1 VTAVAPERRPR
12 LSVLGW
18 SAITASVLAV
28 VAVIGLVLTLV
39 TVAKLSDARAALAD
53 RIDPA
58 IAAAYQLDAALV
70 DQETGVRGYLL
81 GRQDQFLQPYRNG
94 VAVERRK
101 LGQLDRLVTDEDLP
115 GLRRNLASVAARTK
129 VWRNGFAMP
138 AIDAVGRGKAA
149 PGAVRVSQG
158 KASFDALR
166 GALGALQRDLG
177 AARVQ
182 ARSQLRDYAS
192 LVSTVVWSSSIVL
205 LLALA
210 LAAWGLRRQV
220 ITPIG
225 ALAERVRRVAGGE
238 FERPIHA
245 DGARDIVDLGADT
258 EAMRARIVEEIREVE
273 RARAELDRQAQD
285 LQRSNAELEQFAYV
299 ASHDLQEPLR
309 KVASFCQM
317 LERRYA
323 GQLDERA
330 DQYIHYA
337 VDGARRMQDLI
348 NDLLAFSRVGR
359 MSHQHEPVDLNEI
372 LRRAESNLAARVE
385 ETGAEVEAGELP
397 TVVGDA
403 GLLALVFQNLV
414 GNALKFHGEDPP
426 RVRVAAERNGD
437 GWQIS
442 VADNGIGIES
452 EYAERIFVIFQ
463 RLHTRVTYEGTGI
476 GLAMCRKI
484 VEHHGGR
491 IWLDTEAHPG
501 TTFRFTLPDT
511 EEPAA
516 T

>member
-1 VTAVAPERRPR
+1 VTADAPERRPR
-12 LSVLGW
+12 LGVLGW
-18 SAITASVLAV
+18 FAVAAGLLAAVAV
-28 VAVIGLVLTLV
+28 VGLILTVV
-39 TVAKLSDARAALAD
+39 TLSNLSNARAALAD

-58 IAAAYQLDAALV
+58 IVAAYQLDSALV

-81 GRQDQFLQPYRNG
+81 GRRDQFLQPYRG
-94 VAVERRK
+94 GLAIEREK
-101 LGQLDRLVTDEDLP
+101 LAQLDRLVTDEDLT
-115 GLRRNLASVAARTK
+115 GLRRNLAAVAARAK
-129 VWRNGFAMP
+129 DWRTGYAMP
-138 AIDAVGRGKAA
+138 AIAGVRRSGRV
-149 PGAVRVSQG
+149 PGASQVAGG

-166 GALGALQRDLG
+166 GALGSLHRELGSARGRARD
-177 AARVQ
+177 
-182 ARSQLRDYAS
+182 QLHHYAT
-192 LVSTVVWSSSIVL
+192 LVSVVVWSSSLVL

-210 LAAWGLRRQV
+210 LATVGLRRQV
-220 ITPIG
+220 IRPLG
-225 ALAERVRRVAGGE
+225 ALGERVRRVAAGE
-238 FERPIHA
+238 FARPIHA
-245 DGARDIVDLGADT
+245 EGAREIVDLGADT
-258 EAMRARIVEEIREVE
+258 EAMRDRIVEEIQEVE
-273 RARAELDRQAQD
+273 RAREELVRQAQD

-359 MSHQHEPVDLNEI
+359 MTHQHEPVDLDEM
-372 LRRAESNLAARVE
+372 LERAEGNLAARVE
-385 ETGAEVEAGELP
+385 ETGATVESGALP
-397 TVVGDA
+397 IVIGDP

-414 GNALKFHGEDPP
+414 GNALKFHGDDPP
-426 RVRVAAERNGD
+426 VVRVDAERNGD
-437 GWQIS
+437 GWEIS
-442 VADNGIGIES
+442 VADNGIGIEP

-484 VEHHGGR
+484 IEHHGGR
-491 IWLDTEAHPG
+491 IWLDTDARPG

>member
-1 VTAVAPERRPR
+1 VTAAGAERRPR
-12 LSVLGW
+12 LGVLGW
-18 SAITASVLAV
+18 FAVAAGLLAV
-28 VAVIGLVLTLV
+28 VAVLGLILTLV
-39 TVAKLSDARAALAD
+39 TLSNLSSSRAALAD

-58 IAAAYQLDAALV
+58 IVAAYQLDSALV

-81 GRQDQFLQPYRNG
+81 GRREQFLQPYRSG
-94 VAVERRK
+94 LAIERQK
-101 LGQLDRLVTDEDLP
+101 LAELDRLVTDADLT
-115 GLRRNLASVAARTK
+115 GLRGRVAAVAARAK
-129 VWRNGFAMP
+129 DWRTGYAMP
-138 AIDAVGRGKAA
+138 AIDGVRRSGTVPAPRQVAV
-149 PGAVRVSQG
+149 G

-166 GALGALQRDLG
+166 GALAALHRDLD
-177 AARVQ
+177 AARVH
-182 ARSQLRDYAS
+182 ARSQLRHYATR
-192 LVSTVVWSSSIVL
+192 VSVVVWSSSLAL

-210 LAAWGLRRQV
+210 LVAVGLRRQV
-220 ITPIG
+220 IRPIG
-225 ALAERVRRVAGGE
+225 ALAERVRRVAAGE

-245 DGARDIVDLGADT
+245 EGARDIVDLGADT
-258 EAMRARIVEEIREVE
+258 EAMRARIVEEIREVQRGRE
-273 RARAELDRQAQD
+273 ELDRQAQD

-359 MSHQHEPVDLNEI
+359 MAHQHEPVDLNEM
-372 LRRAESNLAARVE
+372 LERAEGNLAARVE
-385 ETGAEVEAGELP
+385 ETGATVESGTLP
-397 TVVGDA
+397 TVVGDP

-414 GNALKFHGEDPP
+414 GNALKFHGDDPP
-426 RVRVAAERNGD
+426 VVRVDAERNGD

-442 VADNGIGIES
+442 VADNGIGIEP

-484 VEHHGGR
+484 VEYHGGR
-491 IWLDTEAHPG
+491 IWLDTDAHPG